1 MRVCVV
7 VCLALVLGVA
17 VIPAAAQEAEIL
29 RRELEQLKQ
38 QLRMMQ
44 EQYQKAIQ
52 DMTDRLQRLEAQP
65 PATTPAPA
73 AVAPAPAPTP
83 APVAATPPPSSTVSA
98 LELAR
103 PREPFALY
111 ERRGAGQLLFDLG
124 VAANFVGDFTLNRG
138 GSKVPFVS
146 FPGEANRFFPQEVEL
161 SLFGQIDPYA
171 RATVIFE
178 AGEELDEGT
187 GTRSFDV
194 SLAEAWLE
202 LMTLPFDTQVK
213 AGLMRLDFGP
223 LNPLHQHDRPF
234 IDIPAILQKFFGDEG
249 LVESG
254 FELKWLAPTPF
265 YLQLLAGVYSGD
277 NEVAFGSSSFAD
289 PLVLGRAR
297 AFFDIGET
305 SGLQLDLSGL
315 TGIIGGDRAN
325 AGERASYLDLGLRY
339 KYTPV
344 GWRHALLTLG
354 GELVFAWRPDPGITD
369 IGEGDGAAATLRRR
383 TRRVA
388 QESDATADLDTKLRY
403 GYYAYGELQ
412 PRTRWK
418 FGLRYDWTEFPEGP
432 GRLWAVGPNV
442 TFMPSEFL
450 FFRLGYKYTR
460 QSGGLAST
468 PDNLSEILFQMS
480 FILGAHPAHGF

>member
-1 MRVCVV
+1 
-7 VCLALVLGVA
+7 
-17 VIPAAAQEAEIL
+17 
-29 RRELEQLKQ
+29 
-38 QLRMMQ
+38 
-44 EQYQKAIQ
+44 
-52 DMTDRLQRLEAQP
+52 
-65 PATTPAPA
+65 
-73 AVAPAPAPTP
+73 
-83 APVAATPPPSSTVSA
+83 STVSA

-234 IDIPAILQKFFGDEG
+234 IDIPAVLQRFFGDEG

-254 FELKWLAPTPF
+254 FELKWLGPQPF
-265 YLQLLAGVYSGD
+265 LPHPLAG
-277 NEVAFGSSSFAD
+277 
-289 PLVLGRAR
+289 
-297 AFFDIGET
+297 
-305 SGLQLDLSGL
+305 
-315 TGIIGGDRAN
+315 
-325 AGERASYLDLGLRY
+325 
-339 KYTPV
+339 
-344 GWRHALLTLG
+344 
-354 GELVFAWRPDPGITD
+354 
-369 IGEGDGAAATLRRR
+369 
-383 TRRVA
+383 
-388 QESDATADLDTKLRY
+388 
-403 GYYAYGELQ
+403 
-412 PRTRWK
+412 
-418 FGLRYDWTEFPEGP
+418 
-432 GRLWAVGPNV
+432 
-442 TFMPSEFL
+442 
-450 FFRLGYKYTR
+450 
-460 QSGGLAST
+460 
-468 PDNLSEILFQMS
+468 
-480 FILGAHPAHGF
+480 

>member
-1 MRVCVV
+1 MRAWVV
-7 VCLALVLGVA
+7 VCLAASLALAGS
-17 VIPAAAQEAEIL
+17 PAGAQEAEVL

-38 QLRMMQ
+38 QLQRMQ

-65 PATTPAPA
+65 PAAAPPPA
-73 AVAPAPAPTP
+73 AAAPTVAPPAPTTAAQPGP
-83 APVAATPPPSSTVSA
+83 ATISA

-111 ERRGAGQLLFDLG
+111 ERRGAGQLLLDVG

-146 FPGEANRFFPQEVEL
+146 FPGEANRFFPQEIEL

-223 LNPLHQHDRPF
+223 LNALHQHDRPF
-234 IDIPAILQKFFGDEG
+234 IDIPAVLQRFFGDEG

-315 TGIIGGDRAN
+315 SGVIGGDRPN
-325 AGERASYLDLGLRY
+325 AGEHASYLDLGVRY

-354 GELVFAWRPDPGITD
+354 GELVFAWRPDAGITD
-369 IGEGDGAAATLRRR
+369 TGEGDQVAAALQRR

-388 QESDATADLDTKLRY
+388 QEPDAAADLETKLRY
-403 GYYAYGELQ
+403 GYYAYAELQ
-412 PRTRWK
+412 PWMRWK

-432 GRLWAVGPNV
+432 GRLWAVGPYV

-460 QSGGLAST
+460 QSGGLAT
-468 PDNLSEILFQMS
+468 NPDNLSEILFQMS

>member
-1 MRVCVV
+1 MRAWVV
-7 VCLALVLGVA
+7 VCLALGLA
-17 VIPAAAQEAEIL
+17 LAESPARAQEAEIL
-29 RRELEQLKQ
+29 RREREQWKQ
-38 QLRMMQ
+38 QLQRMQ

-52 DMTDRLQRLEAQP
+52 EMTDRLQRLEAQP
-65 PATTPAPA
+65 PAAPA
-73 AVAPAPAPTP
+73 APAATAPAPAPTP
-83 APVAATPPPSSTVSA
+83 APVAAAPPPSPAVSP

-111 ERRGAGQLLFDLG
+111 ERRGPGQLLLDFG

-178 AGEELDEGT
+178 AGEELDEDT
-187 GTRSFDV
+187 RTRSFNV

-223 LNPLHQHDRPF
+223 LNSLHQHDRPF
-234 IDIPAILQKFFGDEG
+234 IDIPAVLQRFFGDEG

-315 TGIIGGDRAN
+315 SGVIGGDRPN
-325 AGERASYLDLGLRY
+325 AGERASYLDLGVRY

-354 GELVFAWRPDPGITD
+354 GELIFAWRPDPGLT
-369 IGEGDGAAATLRRR
+369 GEGDEVAAALQRR

-388 QESDATADLDTKLRY
+388 QEPDATADLETKLRY
-403 GYYAYGELQ
+403 GYYAYAELQ
-412 PRTRWK
+412 PWTRWK

-432 GRLWAVGPNV
+432 GRLWAVGPYV

-460 QSGGLAST
+460 QTGGLASN
-468 PDNLSEILFQMS
+468 PDNLSELLFQMS